1 MPIPTHYLCDARI
14 DQLNQELAAE
24 RDRNRR
30 LCDALMT
37 LVEHMKAHPGT
48 DALIADLKQK
58 AAPDPPG
65 TADPTTETPAER

>member
-1 MPIPTHYLCDARI
+1 MPIPTHFLCDSKI
-14 DQLNQELAAE
+14 EELNRELAAE

-65 TADPTTETPAER
+65 TADTSSELPSER